1 MIDVKKIADQA
12 KMIVNGYAFTMDN
25 GVIRIINLYRP
36 ERAAV
41 LSSDGK
47 VIETD
52 MDDIELSIL
61 YSYYERNKKYM
72 EEIAHA

>member
-12 KMIVNGYAFTMDN
+12 EMIVNGYAFTMDN